1 MHVLSIENMLLKQ
14 QNNGLKQSLVNKR
27 KRRKRGKPLLL
38 DVPTENNGGAMF
50 FSPTKV
56 QHARDQQAQ
65 KDANIIAERH
75 QKEVDKVRKEAE
87 KLERAQKVEERKAIK
102 ANIKELKLCKL
113 AEKRQQKDDA
123 IQAKQASQ
131 QLYSELTIRA
141 KKVQKPVKAQKQ
153 SDPSGDIDL
162 VVVEDRDPPPPVN
175 TYGRQIRL
183 PKRYQATM

>member
-1 MHVLSIENMLLKQ
+1 MYALSLENMLLKQ
-14 QNNGLKQSLVNKR
+14 QNNGLKQSLINEK

-38 DVPTENNGGAMF
+38 DFPTENDGGAMF

-65 KDANIIAERH
+65 KDANAIAERQ

-87 KLERAQKVEERKAIK
+87 KAERAQKVKERKAIR
-102 ANIKELKLCKL
+102 ANVKEEKLRKL
-113 AEKRQQKDDA
+113 AEKQQKKDEA
-123 IQAKQASQ
+123 IQAKQVSQ

-153 SDPSGDIDL
+153 SDPRGGIDL
-162 VVVEDRDPPPPVN
+162 VVVEDVDPPPPLN
-175 TYGRQIRL
+175 THGRQIRL
-183 PKRYQATM
+183 PKRYQPTI

>member
-38 DVPTENNGGAMF
+38 DVPTENNDGAMF

-65 KDANIIAERH
+65 KDTNIIAERH

-87 KLERAQKVEERKAIK
+87 KLERAQKVEERKAIR

-113 AEKRQQKDDA
+113 AEKR
-123 IQAKQASQ
+123 
-131 QLYSELTIRA
+131 
-141 KKVQKPVKAQKQ
+141 
-153 SDPSGDIDL
+153 
-162 VVVEDRDPPPPVN
+162 
-175 TYGRQIRL
+175 
-183 PKRYQATM
+183 